1 MKSAAQE
8 MLLDA
13 GVDLVFHAWGAA
25 PVVRDGPGG
34 NGAVRGAVFES
45 KAGRRAVL
53 AQSLSFA
60 KDRYEAGYAS
70 YLEQID
76 AQRNLF
82 QAEIEV
88 INLRQSQ
95 LDNLIALYRALGG
108 GWSAD
113 AVLAGGA
120 AAAAKP

>member
-1 MKSAAQE
+1 MLSAFADVE
-8 MLLDA
+8 NALV
-13 GVDLVFHAWGAA
+13 GVERLATQMQTA
-25 PVVRDGPGG
+25 
-34 NGAVRGAVFES
+34 E
-45 KAGRRAVL
+45 RRAAIL
-53 AQSLSFA
+53 AHTLGYA

-120 AAAAKP
+120 ATKP